1 MSFGKMNQI
10 IQIAETHS
18 VKDADGFVTKEESI
32 LKTLKAYKETK
43 NATEKWVSMATFS
56 SATCLFH
63 FRYLPDL
70 EVTPDLFIISDNER
84 YQILSVENI
93 RNRKMHLEVF
103 AEKVE
108 GSTDG

>member
-10 IQIAETHS
+10 IQIAESYS
-18 VKDADGFVTKEESI
+18 VKDVDGFAAKEESI
-32 LKTLKAYKETK
+32 LKTLRDYKETK
-43 NATEKWVSMATFS
+43 NATEKWASMATFS

-84 YQILSVENI
+84 YQILSV
-93 RNRKMHLEVF
+93 
-103 AEKVE
+103 
-108 GSTDG
+108 